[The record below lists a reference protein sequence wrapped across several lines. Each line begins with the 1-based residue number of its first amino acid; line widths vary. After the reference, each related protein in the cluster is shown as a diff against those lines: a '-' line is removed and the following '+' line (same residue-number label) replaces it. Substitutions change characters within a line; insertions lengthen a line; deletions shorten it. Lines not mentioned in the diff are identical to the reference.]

1 MPCVGFYMMHICNIY
16 PAINWFW
23 IICSFHLNL
32 NEDSEVMEIL
42 ALYLTLLQDS
52 CLPVVVISV

>member
-1 MPCVGFYMMHICNIY
+1 MRMFKKLGFMPCVGFYMMHICNIY

-32 NEDSEVMEIL
+32 NEDSEVNGNIGPIFNPP
-42 ALYLTLLQDS
+42 AR
-52 CLPVVVISV
+52 